1 MKALVSFFAVLISI
15 LTNPFLLTRRNQER
29 SLLQSTMMLVLV
41 PCRALIWRKL
51 LLSLLSHLLWITDLS
66 HPLLVHQLLYHL
78 SHSLTL
84 PSLRPNALLPWTS
97 TVPPPL
103 LFYPLILARCILLLF
118 PTIPTSSFAW
128 LDTPSTTSF
137 PIYTTLDNLCVIDF
151 GFAPYPSKA
160 Q

>member
-1 MKALVSFFAVLISI
+1 
-15 LTNPFLLTRRNQER
+15 
-29 SLLQSTMMLVLV
+29 MMLVLV

-118 PTIPTSSFAW
+118 PPSQHPPSLGWTPLQPLPF
-128 LDTPSTTSF
+128 PSTQPWIT
-137 PIYTTLDNLCVIDF
+137 C
-151 GFAPYPSKA
+151 A
-160 Q
+160 